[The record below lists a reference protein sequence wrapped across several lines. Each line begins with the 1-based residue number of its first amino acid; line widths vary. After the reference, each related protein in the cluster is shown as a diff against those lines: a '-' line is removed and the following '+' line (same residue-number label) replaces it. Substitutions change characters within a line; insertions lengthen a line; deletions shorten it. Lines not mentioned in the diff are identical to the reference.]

1 MANMTYLSL
10 TGVTQGRISAGCC
23 SRDSIANKSQTT
35 HIDQIMVY
43 AITHNISR
51 NQNVNHHEMV
61 IVKPVDKSSPL
72 LGKAISENE
81 ELNCTFDIYRSA
93 GGIEFAAGGVLALF
107 SAPVIVDVGFTIIL
121 GAVLN
126 CTLNVLDERY
136 HISVSIKEKVREA
149 FQDSFKIRQWHQQHL
164 PYDLYLF
171 YNSRN

>member
-81 ELNCTFDIYRSA
+81 ELNCTFDIYRTNR
-93 GGIEFAAGGVLALF
+93 
-107 SAPVIVDVGFTIIL
+107 VG
-121 GAVLN
+121 AQ
-126 CTLNVLDERY
+126 E
-136 HISVSIKEKVREA
+136 
-149 FQDSFKIRQWHQQHL
+149 
-164 PYDLYLF
+164 LF
-171 YNSRN
+171 YKLTLSKAHIMDIDFIIPHAVFEPDGEIQERIAFSYESIGWEHCAASTSAYSFWEDRIQ